1 MISEN
6 PVILIEDNS
15 FDAEL
20 IMEVLR
26 AKNVIKKVLWLKD
39 GEEALQLLQDGK
51 LLHLKPKLILLDLK
65 LPKVDGIEILKEIKH
80 HPQAKLIPV
89 VVLTSSEHSTD
100 RFASYQTGANSY
112 VVKPINY
119 DEFKSAIEEV
129 GLYWLLRNA
138 LHE

>member
-26 AKNVIKKVLWLKD
+26 AQNVVKELLWLKD
-39 GEEALQLLQDGK
+39 GEEALQFLQNGK
-51 LLHLKPKLILLDLK
+51 LLHLNPKFILLDLK
-65 LPKVDGIEILKEIKH
+65 LPKVGGIEILKEIKH

-89 VVLTSSEHSTD
+89 VVLTSSEQSTD
-100 RFASYQTGANSY
+100 RFVSYQTGANSY
-112 VVKPINY
+112 VVKPIDY
-119 DEFKSAIEEV
+119 DEFKLAIEEV

-138 LHE
+138 QHE